1 MITLHKY
8 ISKPAFL
15 AQILNKYQTSQLIKP
30 FPLIS
35 LNFDSYN
42 EDKFEKDN
50 LGEGL

>member
-15 AQILNKYQTSQLIKP
+15 AQILNKYQTSRLIKP

-35 LNFDSYN
+35 LNF
-42 EDKFEKDN
+42 
-50 LGEGL
+50 LGFLIK